1 MALIG
6 YNNGHNNGHN
16 DYNIFEPYMFTN
28 TNVLTI
34 RNNISKTH
42 YGIPNGFTKEISH
55 QSHDNK
61 SKKVSSPSYSD
72 KDKTNNYTPFQKDKL
87 FWCFYIIYNGY
98 ENYELH
104 KTDHFIIE
112 KQFKINTIEK
122 MAAIKDKLK
131 IFKIKLAEIEDEFVY
146 QPQITVKGLQAL
158 CLCYNVSILYVAKR
172 TYYDFNH
179 RIDEDGKTG
188 VIVKE
193 ETNFNN
199 KTSINYECD
208 VNTIKTTYLHIENSQ
223 KPIKSASSY
232 TIKEL
237 QELCKKLDIII
248 TNEHGKNKLK
258 NVLYQ
263 EILTKVV

>member
-1 MALIG
+1 
-6 YNNGHNNGHN
+6 
-16 DYNIFEPYMFTN
+16 MFTN

-55 QSHDNK
+55 QSHVNK

-146 QPQITVKGLQAL
+146 QTQITVKGLQAL

-199 KTSINYECD
+199 KTSINYDCD

-263 EILTKVV
+263 EILTKV